1 MDANFEQ
8 ALAHAMIYEVGAFFD
23 PTDPETQA
31 GFISTK
37 AQRRKVGYVN
47 DPEDRGGETK
57 YGVAANA
64 NPGVDI
70 ARLTWAEALEI
81 YYKKYWLA
89 GGCHLLPAR
98 VASMH
103 LDGCINHGVIRASKF
118 LQQIVGVPQDGI
130 VGPGTARAVAEMD
143 ELDVCNR
150 LAARRE
156 EFYHAIVINKPSQAR
171 FLNGWMNRIEGVRE
185 YAMRADYPDT
195 QFASNEGSSDQHLG

>member
-31 GFISTK
+31 GLISTK

-47 DPEDRGGETK
+47 DPLDAGGETK

-70 ARLTWAEALEI
+70 ARLTWDQALEI
-81 YYKKYWLA
+81 YYKKYWIA
-89 GGCHLLPAR
+89 GGCHLLPPR
-98 VASMH
+98 VASIH

-118 LQQIVGVPQDGI
+118 LQQIAGVQQDGM
-130 VGPGTARAVAEMD
+130 VGPGTARAVAAMD
-143 ELDVCNR
+143 EFEVCDR

-156 EFYHAIVINKPSQAR
+156 EFYHTIVINKPSQSR
-171 FLNGWMNRIEGVRE
+171 FLNGWLARIEGVRE
-185 YAMRADYPDT
+185 YAMSTNPDGP
-195 QFASNEGSSDQHLG
+195 QYASNDGPSDQQQG

>member
-8 ALAHAMIYEVGAFFD
+8 ALAHAMIYEVGPFFD
-23 PTDPETQA
+23 PTDPEVQA
-31 GFISTK
+31 GLISTRD
-37 AQRRKVGYVN
+37 QRRKVGYVN

-70 ARLTWAEALEI
+70 ARLTWQQALEI
-81 YYKKYWLA
+81 YYKKYWIA

-98 VASMH
+98 VASIH

-118 LQQIVGVPQDGI
+118 LQQIAGVEQDGM
-130 VGPGTARAVAEMD
+130 VGPGTARAVAAMD
-143 ELDVCNR
+143 EFEVCDR

-156 EFYHAIVINKPSQAR
+156 EFYHTIVINKPSQAK

-185 YAMRADYPDT
+185 YALRAQEPDT
-195 QFASNEGSSDQHLG
+195 QYASNDGAADQQQG

>member
-31 GFISTK
+31 GLISTK